1 MRHEQ
6 QRLCCVF
13 LDKGAQFGKFALSFG
28 QRHLGGQR
36 VRGHQNLVDPVD
48 PDHLE
53 EPAPDFHAVDHRVLR
68 HAHQHLGAA
77 HALHIRDHG
86 GVCNGLD
93 PATKPVIVGRHL
105 KPFVA
110 NPIAGLFLHELAV
123 EVVKLLQLHLHRP
136 VQALLDGD
144 VIFRPLFDPVS
155 RLFLQ
160 FLLAAAQ
167 DYQDRATASLLSKS
181 VDMDEMAEIRGRI
194 FALRELSEVTLDDVR
209 KVYGLGDYVA
219 PEEKRVA

>member
-1 MRHEQ
+1 MPETQ
-6 QRLCCVF
+6 QPNSVPPL
-13 LDKGAQFGKFALSFG
+13 LA
-28 QRHLGGQR
+28 
-36 VRGHQNLVDPVD
+36 
-48 PDHLE
+48 E
-53 EPAPDFHAVDHRVLR
+53 
-68 HAHQHLGAA
+68 
-77 HALHIRDHG
+77 
-86 GVCNGLD
+86 
-93 PATKPVIVGRHL
+93 L
-105 KPFVA
+105 KP
-110 NPIAGLFLHELAV
+110 E
-123 EVVKLLQLHLHRP
+123 E
-136 VQALLDGD
+136 
-144 VIFRPLFDPVS
+144 FRAWRNHPVS